1 MITEKKVNIGS
12 LLLEWGICGVYVG
25 PSVSLTINSND
36 IAVEIIEKKDNYTI
50 EQISELHV

>member
-1 MITEKKVNIGS
+1 MINEKKVNIGS

-36 IAVEIIEKKDNYTI
+36 ISVQISEKKDIFVI
-50 EQISELHV
+50 E